1 MKELGYDMFNI
12 NDPFYQDICI
22 SYDSSNGT
30 DILLIDRIN
39 YIYNNDDTKCQS
51 NCQFSF
57 YSMETKYINCSCSTI
72 EKNNKIDKFTAK
84 KLYQMFYDVLRYS
97 NYDIL
102 KCFSIILDITNIF
115 TNNIG
120 NIIVI
125 INIFCYLILV
135 FIYSFKG
142 IDPLKMKIKLNN
154 NKTLEENNLNNN
166 KISQYHFMNF
176 LNPPIRNSI
185 NLDLKNN
192 KKNKNNSKNQLKI
205 INKKIQVGNI
215 F

>member
-1 MKELGYDMFNI
+1 
-12 NDPFYQDICI
+12 
-22 SYDSSNGT
+22 
-30 DILLIDRIN
+30 
-39 YIYNNDDTKCQS
+39 
-51 NCQFSF
+51 
-57 YSMETKYINCSCSTI
+57 
-72 EKNNKIDKFTAK
+72 
-84 KLYQMFYDVLRYS
+84 
-97 NYDIL
+97 
-102 KCFSIILDITNIF
+102 LDIANIF

-154 NKTLEENNLNNN
+154 NKTLEENNLNNK

-192 KKNKNNSKNQLKI
+192 KKNKKKSKNQFKI
-205 INKKIQVGNI
+205 IQVGNI